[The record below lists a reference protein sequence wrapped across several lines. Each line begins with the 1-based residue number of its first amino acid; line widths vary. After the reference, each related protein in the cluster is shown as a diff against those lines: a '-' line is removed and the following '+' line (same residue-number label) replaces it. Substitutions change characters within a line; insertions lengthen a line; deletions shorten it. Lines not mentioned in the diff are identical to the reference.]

1 MSQALQKQLEA
12 LFLAEYPTLFYYAA
26 ARLKDPQLAED
37 AVQDTFCE
45 ALNHPEELSCHPHPA
60 AWLTQTLK
68 YKIKKQAQRQA
79 RELLRQVPL
88 DTARQFG
95 VRHKEVRS
103 EASILQTAKEVL
115 TPEEYRLLILLTIE
129 KVSHETAAQELGISV
144 SASYKRLERIR
155 KKLKPYL

>member
-1 MSQALQKQLEA
+1 MSPAFQKKLED
-12 LFLAEYPTLFYYAA
+12 LFRTEYPALFYYAA
-26 ARLKDPQLAED
+26 ACLKDPLLAED

-68 YKIKKQAQRQA
+68 YKIQKLTRQQT
-79 RELLRQVPL
+79 RDLRRQLPL
-88 DTARQFG
+88 DTLRHAS
-95 VRHKEVRS
+95 VRPKEPES
-103 EASILQTAKEVL
+103 QASILQTAKAVL

-155 KKLKPYL
+155 KKLKLHL